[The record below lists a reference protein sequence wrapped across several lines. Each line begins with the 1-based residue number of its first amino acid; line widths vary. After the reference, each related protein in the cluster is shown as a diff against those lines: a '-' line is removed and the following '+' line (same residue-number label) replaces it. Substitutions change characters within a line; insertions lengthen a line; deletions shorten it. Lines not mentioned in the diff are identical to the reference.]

1 MRALY
6 DTGNSI
12 RNYNILAAYHMK
24 NIFMGFHFSKKES
37 KPSYAQ
43 LNLDAICSNCILTKY
58 IQSPIKIEA
67 SNKIHPAA

>member
-37 KPSYAQ
+37 KASYAQ
-43 LNLDAICSNCILTKY
+43 LNLDLVQIAPLTKY